1 MFALHLRVTALRS
14 VDGVDLRELR
24 SIEMGKDA
32 FVFSA
37 DRGDSTLVMA
47 SVALG
52 KEAYG
57 LPAQEQ
63 RVSTNFI
70 R

>member
-47 SVALG
+47 SGVVRG
-52 KEAYG
+52 E
-57 LPAQEQ
+57 
-63 RVSTNFI
+63 
-70 R
+70 